1 MAPSMKDFIKKA
13 AQAAPLD
20 HVIIVGGFSES
31 KYIFDETSNIIL
43 QTYEDA
49 KKLNKALKATVQ
61 IDMILSRSLAIIKGG
76 KELFKLELIT
86 PPRNIALPSI
96 NIQV

>member
-13 AQAAPLD
+13 AQAAPID

-43 QTYEDA
+43 QTY
-49 KKLNKALKATVQ
+49 
-61 IDMILSRSLAIIKGG
+61 
-76 KELFKLELIT
+76 
-86 PPRNIALPSI
+86 
-96 NIQV
+96 